1 MRQIVLVSP
10 DDDDRDDDG
19 VTPIKSTY
27 PKPPDAAVYAGVLGD
42 YVQAVTPISEA
53 DPIAILGQALVMFG
67 NIIGNGPH
75 FKAEQDLHH
84 LNEFIAIVG
93 ATSEGRKG
101 VSIGHARQPFQLL
114 DPDWP
119 RVSGMSSAE
128 GLIFAVRDPSEKTR
142 TDKESGKA
150 VPEDTGV
157 KDKRLMV
164 EETEFASV
172 VHRMRR
178 EANTLSTVLRQA
190 WDSGNL
196 RVLTKHSPLRATGAH
211 ISLATHITVE
221 ELRKCLSET
230 DAVNGFANRFLWVCA
245 RRSKLL
251 PEGGSLDFHTITKF
265 SDRFKKVVRAARKVD
280 QLHRSSKAKALWH
293 EVYSDLTAG
302 QLGLVG
308 KATSR
313 AAPHVMRLACLY
325 ALLDH
330 KTVIE
335 RRHLES
341 ALAFWRYC
349 AASAAHIFGGHVET
363 GPANKILQALRQHR
377 AHGLTRKVLF
387 EKVGQSHWDK
397 EQMEA
402 ALRELLD
409 AGLARQQ
416 KEPTKGRPAERW
428 FAV

>member
-1 MRQIVLVSP
+1 MSNIVLVP
-10 DDDDRDDDG
+10 REE
-19 VTPIKSTY
+19 PIKSTY
-27 PKPPDAAVYAGVLGD
+27 PQPATYAAYAGLLGE
-42 YVQAVTPISEA
+42 YVQAIEPISEA

-67 NIIGNGPH
+67 NIIGNQPH
-75 FKAEQDLHH
+75 FKAEQDIHH

-101 VSIGHARQPFQLL
+101 VSIGHARRPFELA
-114 DPDWP
+114 DPHWQ
-119 RVSGMSSAE
+119 RVSGLSSAE
-128 GLIFAVRDPSEKTR
+128 GLIFAVRDRSEKTR
-142 TDKESGKA
+142 KGEDGKR
-150 VPEDTGV
+150 VPEDAGV

-172 VHRMRR
+172 IHRMRR

-211 ISLATHITVE
+211 ISLVTHITLE

-265 SDRFKKVVRAARKVD
+265 AKRFNKVVNAARRVD
-280 QLHRSSKAKALWH
+280 QLKRSSKARTLWH
-293 EVYSDLTAG
+293 AVYSELTAG

-313 AAPHVMRLACLY
+313 AAPHVMRLACIY
-325 ALLDH
+325 ALLDGQS
-330 KTVIE
+330 VID
-335 RRHLES
+335 RPHLES
-341 ALAFWRYC
+341 ALAFWDYC
-349 AASAAHIFGGHVET
+349 AASARHIFGGHVET
-363 GPANKILQALRQHR
+363 GPANKILRALRESR
-377 AHGLTRKVLF
+377 PRGLTRKALF
-387 EKVGQSHWDK
+387 EKVGQHHWDK
-397 EQMEA
+397 TQVES

-409 AGLARQQ
+409 AGLARQT
-416 KEPTKGRPAERW
+416 KESTKGRPAERW

>member
-1 MRQIVLVSP
+1 MSIVRVP
-10 DDDDRDDDG
+10 RADDESIA
-19 VTPIKSTY
+19 PIKSTY
-27 PKPPDAAVYAGVLGD
+27 PKPPDEAVYAGVLGD
-42 YVQAVTPISEA
+42 YVQAVEPISEA

-67 NIIGNGPH
+67 NIVGNTPH
-75 FKAEQDLHH
+75 FKAEQDTHH
-84 LNEFIAIVG
+84 LNEFITIVG

-101 VSIGHARQPFQLL
+101 VSIGHARRPFELV

-119 RVSGMSSAE
+119 RVSGLSSAE
-128 GLIFAVRDPSEKTR
+128 GLIYAVRDPSEKVR
-142 TDKESGKA
+142 TTKDGKR
-150 VPEDTGV
+150 VPEDPGV

-190 WDSGNL
+190 WDSGKL
-196 RVLTKHSPLRATGAH
+196 RVLTKHSPLHAGNAH
-211 ISLATHITVE
+211 ISLVTHITVE

-251 PEGGSLDFHTITKF
+251 PEGGSLDLGTIKKF
-265 SDRFKKVVRAARKVD
+265 ADRFGRAVRVARKVD
-280 QLHRSSKAKALWH
+280 QLRRGPKAKAFWH
-293 EVYSDLTAG
+293 EVYPELTAG

-308 KATSR
+308 KVTSR

-330 KTVIE
+330 KSVIE

-341 ALAFWRYC
+341 ALAFWRYS
-349 AASAAHIFGGHVET
+349 AASARHIFGGHVEK
-363 GPANKILQALRQHR
+363 GPANRILLALRKR
-377 AHGLTRKVLF
+377 RGDGLTRKALF
-387 EKVGQSHWDK
+387 ERVGQHHWSKD
-397 EQMEA
+397 ELES
-402 ALRELLD
+402 ALQELLD
-409 AGLARQQ
+409 AGLARQRREQ
-416 KEPTKGRPAERW
+416 TKGRPADRW
-428 FAV
+428 FAL

>member
-1 MRQIVLVSP
+1 MSIVLVP
-10 DDDDRDDDG
+10 REDEKL
-19 VTPIKSTY
+19 TPIKSTY
-27 PKPPDAAVYAGVLGD
+27 PKPANDAVYAGLLGE
-42 YVQAVTPISEA
+42 YVQAVEPISES
-53 DPIAILGQALVMFG
+53 DPIAIFSQAAVMFG
-67 NIIGNGPH
+67 SIVGSQPH
-75 FKAEQDLHH
+75 FKAEQDIHH
-84 LNEFIAIVG
+84 LNEFLVVAA
-93 ATSEGRKG
+93 ATSDGRKG
-101 VSIGHARQPFQLL
+101 VSIGHARRPFELV
-114 DPDWP
+114 DPNWQ
-119 RVSGMSSAE
+119 RVSGLSSAE

-142 TDKESGKA
+142 KGEDGKR
-150 VPEDTGV
+150 VPEDAGV

-172 VHRMRR
+172 IHRMRR

-190 WDSGNL
+190 WDSGHL

-211 ISLATHITVE
+211 ISLVTHITIE

-230 DAVNGFANRFLWVCA
+230 DTVNGFANRFLWVCA

-251 PEGGSLDFHTITKF
+251 PEGSSLDFHTITTF
-265 SDRFKKVVRAARKVD
+265 ANRFNTVVKAARKVG
-280 QLHRSSKAKALWH
+280 QLHRSPKAKALWH
-293 EVYSDLTAG
+293 DVYPDLTAG

-330 KTVIE
+330 KALIE

-341 ALAFWRYC
+341 ALALWEYC
-349 AASAAHIFGGHVET
+349 AASARHIFGGHVET

-377 AHGLTRKVLF
+377 GHGLTRKVLF

-397 EQMEA
+397 EQLES

-416 KEPTKGRPAERW
+416 KEPTKGRTAERW